1 MCFCGSERD
10 FSQCCK
16 PYLQGKAAPTAQALM
31 RSRYT
36 AYVKRDGA
44 YLHRTW
50 SVATRPSQSSLNQ
63 LPPTQWTGLTVIRT
77 EAGDIS
83 DSTGI
88 VEFIAHWQESDRT
101 EHQLHEISQFAREKG
116 RWVYVKAC
124 SF

>member
-1 MCFCGSERD
+1 MCFCGSELD

-36 AYVKRDGA
+36 AYVRRDGA

-50 SVATRPSQSSLNQ
+50 SAATRPSQNSLNQ
-63 LPPTQWTGLTVIRT
+63 LAPTQWTGLTVIRT
-77 EAGDIS
+77 EAGDIN

-88 VEFIAHWQESDRT
+88 VEFIAHWQET
-101 EHQLHEISQFAREKG
+101 NGTTHQLHETSQFAREKG
-116 RWVYVKAC
+116 RWVYVKGI
-124 SF
+124 